1 MKIVASPFQMD
12 VKMDAVSLPQS
23 KSLRHPTVL
32 VVDDEENFLN
42 LTARVLS
49 KEGYHVVTAGDGVH
63 ALAHADREKIPLA
76 VVDINMEPMTGVD
89 VLAELKK
96 RDPTTHVIIV
106 SGAQTESTRNECAR
120 LGAEAYLRKP
130 IEMAELKAVLH
141 GLLGADQS
149 PSIHENRVDNHGRSL
164 LCPNCDSTN
173 VRPSHL
179 YNLVEKAVSLII
191 SPYRCLDCEY
201 RFWKIN

>member
-1 MKIVASPFQMD
+1 MTT
-12 VKMDAVSLPQS
+12 VSLPQS
-23 KSLRHPTVL
+23 KALRHPTVL

-42 LTARVLS
+42 LTASVLS
-49 KEGYHVVTAGDGVH
+49 KEGYHVVTAGDGVG

-76 VVDINMEPMTGVD
+76 VVDINMEPMTGVE

-96 RDPTTHVIIV
+96 RDPTTHVIVV

-149 PSIHENRVDNHGRSL
+149 QIIHENRVDNHGKSL

-191 SPYRCLDCEY
+191 IPYRCLDCEY
-201 RFWKIN
+201 RFWKIK

>member
-1 MKIVASPFQMD
+1 MNTA
-12 VKMDAVSLPQS
+12 SLPQS

-42 LTARVLS
+42 LTASVLT

-63 ALAHADREKIPLA
+63 ALAHADREKISLA
-76 VVDINMEPMTGVD
+76 VVDINMEPMTGVE
-89 VLAELKK
+89 VLAGLKK
-96 RDPTTHVIIV
+96 RNPTTHVIIV

-141 GLLGADQS
+141 GLLGPDQS
-149 PSIHENRVDNHGRSL
+149 QSIHENRMGNHGRSL

-179 YNLVEKAVSLII
+179 YNLMEKAISLII
-191 SPYRCLDCEY
+191 CPYRCLDCEY